1 MSCVDG
7 FLQDNND
14 MRGKIAQLIMPVA
27 LALCACGSRPTTT
40 RLPPSPPPIENT
52 SEKTIV
58 ETVEVTRIVTQV
70 LVVTATPDITA
81 APTSTPAPTTTP
93 IPETFIITYT
103 VLATDTMKSLAQ
115 RFGVSET
122 RLKESNKEISKNGLK
137 LGQILTLELS
147 GAQGKVKSDVDKL
160 RVRSAPKEDKRNI
173 ITRIEPN
180 APLLILARTSDNIW
194 FLVLTQNG
202 TRGFVMTQY
211 VDVLNGAS

>member
-1 MSCVDG
+1 MFCVAG
-7 FLQDNND
+7 FLQDNSD
-14 MRGKIAQLIMPVA
+14 MRGKIAQLIMPIA
-27 LALCACGSRPTTT
+27 LVLCACGSRPTTT
-40 RLPPSPPPIENT
+40 RFPPSPPPIQNA

-58 ETVEVTRIVTQV
+58 ETVEVTRIVTEV
-70 LVVTATPDITA
+70 LVVTATPDIPA
-81 APTSTPAPTTTP
+81 APTSTPAPPTTP

-103 VLATDTMKSLAQ
+103 VLATDTMKSLTQ

-122 RLKESNKEISKNGLK
+122 RLKESNKEISTNGLK
-137 LGQILTLELS
+137 RGQTLTLELS